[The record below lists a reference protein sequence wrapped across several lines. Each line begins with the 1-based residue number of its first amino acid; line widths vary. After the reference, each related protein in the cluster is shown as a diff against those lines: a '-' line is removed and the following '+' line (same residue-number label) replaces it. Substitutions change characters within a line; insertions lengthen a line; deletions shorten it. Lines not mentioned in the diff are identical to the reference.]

1 MEKLIERINLLQEK
15 ISLNN
20 KAMASTYDD
29 CTAEQNAARL
39 KYDDQVARLK
49 NERRDLNTMMDKK
62 LSDAAYAYNQRSAEI
77 ATKYK
82 IRRMNCN
89 EEISKAKTEIS
100 ILKLKMYKDSGY
112 EPDKD

>member
-1 MEKLIERINLLQEK
+1 M
-15 ISLNN
+15 NN

-39 KYDDQVARLK
+39 KYDEQVARLK

-62 LSDAAYAYNQRSAEI
+62 LSDAAYAYNRQSAEI

-100 ILKLKMYKDSGY
+100 ILKCQIFKDSGY
-112 EPDKD
+112 EQGES

>member
-1 MEKLIERINLLQEK
+1 MEKLIERINRLQET

-49 NERRDLNTMMDKK
+49 NERRELNIMMDKK
-62 LSDAAYAYNQRSAEI
+62 LSDAAYDYNRKSAEI
-77 ATKYK
+77 ATRYK
-82 IRRMNCN
+82 IRRMTCN

-100 ILKLKMYKDSGY
+100 ILKLKMYKDNGY

>member
-1 MEKLIERINLLQEK
+1 ME
-15 ISLNN
+15 N

-49 NERRDLNTMMDKK
+49 NERRELNIMMDKK
-62 LSDAAYAYNQRSAEI
+62 LSDAAYDYNRKSAEI

-100 ILKLKMYKDSGY
+100 ILKCQIFKDSGY
-112 EPDKD
+112 EQGEE